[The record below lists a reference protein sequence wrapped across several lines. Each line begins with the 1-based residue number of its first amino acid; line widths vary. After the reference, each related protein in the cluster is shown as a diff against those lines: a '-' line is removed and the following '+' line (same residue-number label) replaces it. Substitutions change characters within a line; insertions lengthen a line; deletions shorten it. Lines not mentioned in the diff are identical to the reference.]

1 MKSIDL
7 QIASDHRGMEL
18 KDKISK
24 WLTPLDDDAPTRF
37 GISLFADAGVYD
49 DKKKVDS
56 PDVVQAVAK
65 DFATWDKVKHG
76 WKVYNKGIIVCGSG
90 FGVSIAANRFQYIR
104 AVVCRTPKDAEMA
117 RLHNDANVLC
127 LGADFT
133 SFAQSKK
140 IIEAFLTTKFEGGKH
155 LTRVKKLGKL

>member
-18 KDKISK
+18 KDKISE
-24 WLTPLDDDAPTRF
+24 WLTPLDDDNPTRF
-37 GISLFADAGVYD
+37 GITLFQDAGVYNN
-49 DKKKVDS
+49 KKKADY
-56 PDVVQAVAK
+56 PDVVQAVVK
-65 DFATWDKVKHG
+65 DFATWDKVKAG
-76 WKVYNKGIIVCGSG
+76 WKVYNMGIIICGSG

-104 AVVCRTPKDAEMA
+104 GVVCRTPKDAEMA
-117 RLHNDANVLC
+117 RKHNDANVLC

-140 IIEAFLTTKFEGGKH
+140 IIETFLTTKFEGGRHKK
-155 LTRVKKLGKL
+155 RVEKLGKL

>member
-7 QIASDHRGMEL
+7 QMASDHRGMEL
-18 KDKISK
+18 KDKISD
-24 WLTPLDDDAPTRF
+24 WLIPIDDDDPTRF
-37 GISLFADAGVYD
+37 GITLFQDTGVYNN
-49 DKKKVDS
+49 KKKADY
-56 PDVVQAVAK
+56 PDVVQAVVK
-65 DFATWDKVKHG
+65 DFATWDKVKLG
-76 WKVYNKGIIVCGSG
+76 WKVYNMAIIICGSG

-104 AVVCRTPKDAEMA
+104 AVVCRTPKDAEIA
-117 RLHNDANVLC
+117 RKHNDANVLC